1 MRLLLD
7 TNVIIWSARD
17 SGRLTS
23 RVREII
29 ASDDCSLFISV
40 MSAWEY
46 GQKRLLKPLELPFS
60 FESLVDGL
68 PHQKVD
74 FPFPAAKFAED
85 LPLIHR
91 DPFDRMLI
99 AQAILLDLTI
109 VTSDADIHKYPVKTF
124 W

>member
-17 SGRLTS
+17 SGRITD
-23 RVREII
+23 RAQKAI
-29 ASDDCSLFISV
+29 ASDDAPLCISV

-46 GQKRLLKPLELPFS
+46 GQKRLLKPLELPLS
-60 FESLVDGL
+60 FEHLIEGL
-68 PHQKVD
+68 PHQKID
-74 FPFPAAKFAED
+74 FPFECAKFAES

-109 VTSDADIHKYPVKTF
+109 VTSDTDIHKYPVKIL